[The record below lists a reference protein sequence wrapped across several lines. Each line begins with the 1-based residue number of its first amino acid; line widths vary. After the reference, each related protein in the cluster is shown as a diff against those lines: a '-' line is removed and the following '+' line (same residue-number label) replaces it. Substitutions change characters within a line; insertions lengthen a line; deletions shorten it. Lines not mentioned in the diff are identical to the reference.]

1 MFLGRE
7 LHTFWLSVEKP
18 CFAKTKKT
26 TKLMKHLGGSGKMDY
41 VEWLRRSHIY
51 GGRVYLT

>member
-7 LHTFWLSVEKP
+7 LHMFWLSVEKP

-26 TKLMKHLGGSGKMDY
+26 TKLMKHLGESGKMD
-41 VEWLRRSHIY
+41 LC
-51 GGRVYLT
+51 